1 MSGAGPAPI
10 GVVLAGGASRRMGAA
25 KPAIELAG
33 RPLLSYPL
41 AALRAAL
48 AEVAVIA
55 KADTPLPAIGY
66 GVLVWRE
73 PDEPQHPLAG
83 VVAALGAAAGRP
95 VVVLACDMP
104 FVTAELVR
112 ALATAETAA
121 PAVVARAE
129 GRIQPLAAR
138 YDARALEL
146 LRDFDPGGPAIAQ
159 VAALAPLALDVDPEL
174 LVNVNRPEDLAAAE
188 AALSRT

>member
-1 MSGAGPAPI
+1 MSGGAPAPI

-25 KPAIELAG
+25 KPAVELAG

-73 PDEPQHPLAG
+73 PDEPRHPLAG
-83 VVAALGAAAGRP
+83 IVAALTAAAGRP

-104 FVTAELVR
+104 FVTADLVR

-121 PAVVARAE
+121 AAVVARAD

-138 YDARALEL
+138 YEPRALDL
-146 LRDFDPGGPAIAQ
+146 LCGFDPAGRTIGQ
-159 VAALAPLALDVDPEL
+159 VAALAPLALDVDPDL
-174 LVNVNRPEDLAAAE
+174 LANVNSPGDLQAAE
-188 AALSRT
+188 AALSRR

>member
-1 MSGAGPAPI
+1 MTGDGPAPV

-25 KPAIELAG
+25 KAGVELAG

-73 PDEPQHPLAG
+73 PEEPQHPLAG
-83 VVAALGAAAGRP
+83 IVAALGAAAGRP

-104 FVTAELVR
+104 FVTADLVR
-112 ALATAETAA
+112 ALATAATDA
-121 PAVVARAE
+121 PAVVARAD

-138 YDARALEL
+138 YEPRALEL
-146 LRDFDPGGPAIAQ
+146 LRGFDPNGRAIDQ

-174 LVNVNRPEDLAAAE
+174 LANVNRPEDLAAAE

>member
-1 MSGAGPAPI
+1 MSAAGPAPI

-25 KPAIELAG
+25 KPGVELAG

-55 KADTPLPAIGY
+55 KAHTPLPAVGY
-66 GVLVWRE
+66 GVLIWRE
-73 PDEPQHPLAG
+73 PDEPRHPLAG
-83 VVAALGAAAGRP
+83 IVAALGAAGGRAI
-95 VVVLACDMP
+95 VVLACDMP
-104 FVTAELVR
+104 FVTPDLVR
-112 ALATAETAA
+112 ALAGAETRA
-121 PAVVARAE
+121 PVVVARAE

-138 YDARALEL
+138 YEPRALGL
-146 LRDFDPGGPAIAQ
+146 LQGFDPAGRTIEQ

-174 LVNVNRPEDLAAAE
+174 LANVNRPEDLAAAR

>member
-1 MSGAGPAPI
+1 MSGDGAAPI

-25 KPAIELAG
+25 KPGVELAG

-55 KADTPLPAIGY
+55 KADTPLPAVGY

-73 PDEPQHPLAG
+73 PDEPRHPLAG
-83 VVAALGAAAGRP
+83 IVAALIAAAGRP

-104 FVTAELVR
+104 FVTADLVR
-112 ALATAETAA
+112 ALVSAETQA
-121 PAVVARAE
+121 PAVVARAD

-138 YDARALEL
+138 YEPRALDL
-146 LRDFDPGGPAIAQ
+146 LRDFDPDGRTIEQ

-174 LVNVNRPEDLAAAE
+174 LSNVNGPEELAAAE

>member
-1 MSGAGPAPI
+1 VTGDGPAPV

-25 KPAIELAG
+25 KAGVELAG

-73 PDEPQHPLAG
+73 PEEPQHPLAG
-83 VVAALGAAAGRP
+83 IVAALGAAAGRP

-104 FVTAELVR
+104 FVTADLVR
-112 ALATAETAA
+112 TLATAETDA
-121 PAVVARAE
+121 PAVVARAG

-138 YDARALEL
+138 YEHRALEL
-146 LRDFDPGGPAIAQ
+146 LRGFDPAGRAIEQ

-174 LVNVNRPEDLAAAE
+174 LANVNRPEDLAAAE